1 MLYSMPTNV
10 ISFFVLGVS
19 ITLFG
24 MRGLFLYSRQKTP
37 LILYFGL
44 GAILGGISALM
55 YSVPF
60 VFTHV
65 ESTLKITTIIGDFFY
80 YAAIIVMTR
89 LIWYLGFNK
98 KVNYLWVLIPYLIT
112 IAGAFISSIYYLPS
126 INYVFSDGSVT
137 YPVPMVASW
146 FFAAMSSA
154 FVFVGLLTIF
164 SARHITVATQ
174 RVRLYLIGSAFLVGG
189 VLAIINFL
197 FSHGSNTSLF
207 GIAGYVIVA
216 LTLFVGIFIIS
227 RNKS

>member
-1 MLYSMPTNV
+1 MYSK
-10 ISFFVLGVS
+10 
-19 ITLFG
+19 
-24 MRGLFLYSRQKTP
+24 QKTP
-37 LILYFGL
+37 LIFYFGL
-44 GAILGGISALM
+44 GALLGGLSALS

-60 VFTHV
+60 VFTHT
-65 ESTLKITTIIGDFFY
+65 ESVLKMTTLVGDVLY
-80 YAAIIVMTR
+80 YGSIIVMTR
-89 LIWYLGFNK
+89 IIWYLGFNK
-98 KVNYLWVLIPYLIT
+98 GIAYGWVLAPYLAM
-112 IAGAFISSIYYLPS
+112 IAGAMIASLIYMPT
-126 INYVFSDGSVT
+126 IHYVFTGGHVE
-137 YPVPMVASW
+137 YPVPLVASW